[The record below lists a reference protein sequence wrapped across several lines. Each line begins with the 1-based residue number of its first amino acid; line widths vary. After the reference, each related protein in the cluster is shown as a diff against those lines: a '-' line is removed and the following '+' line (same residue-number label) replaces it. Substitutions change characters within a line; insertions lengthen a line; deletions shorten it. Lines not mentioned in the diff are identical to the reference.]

1 MHTRRKFLKWIYPL
15 TIRINKWTG
24 NYREIFVSDK
34 QAIMPFH
41 HLSMEKLLGGMLD
54 FGSLSGK
61 KVLIVNTASDCV
73 FTSQY
78 SALQELQDSVSDKL
92 QIIGFPS
99 GDFREQE
106 MESMEEISSFCQ
118 GYGVSFPLMK
128 KSIVRKKTGQN
139 DIFKWLT
146 HSDKNGWNDRSPGW
160 NFNKYLVDEMGDL
173 IAVFGSSIEP
183 QEIRAYL

>member
-1 MHTRRKFLKWIYPL
+1 
-15 TIRINKWTG
+15 
-24 NYREIFVSDK
+24 
-34 QAIMPFH
+34 
-41 HLSMEKLLGGMLD
+41 
-54 FGSLSGK
+54 
-61 KVLIVNTASDCV
+61 
-73 FTSQY
+73 
-78 SALQELQDSVSDKL
+78 
-92 QIIGFPS
+92 
-99 GDFREQE
+99 
-106 MESMEEISSFCQ
+106 MEEISSFCQ

-183 QEIRAYL
+183 QEIMAYL